1 MIKGVSRQII
11 ELKDTGSL
19 YYEKAWLVVKPQY
32 ASAQESLLLEEAR
45 KMLRKAD
52 ILSSMKPKRQIRQ
65 YILPALAASF
75 IGALVSFLVWLIF

>member
-32 ASAQESLLLEEAR
+32 ASAQQSLLLEEAR

-52 ILSSMKPKRQIRQ
+52 IPSSMKPKRQIRQ

-75 IGALVSFLVWLIF
+75 IGALVSFLLWLIF